1 MCCQELLQC
10 GVMRMILS
18 DPMFKRM
25 EAVLRAREADTA
37 AGAFN
42 DGGDRNFS
50 MNAVSSAAAADAGVA
65 DGVGGG
71 NSVGSVADVWRGRG
85 FGLGPTDYRGYDGG
99 ILERSAA
106 HRVWCL
112 ATQVRSALVTL
123 CSSFVTRCCMTVL
136 VLQLTAQLLRTLH
149 IAARQAESWARDP
162 MAAASAAAG
171 NGGPAAWG
179 SQASS
184 LATSMAEQAF
194 DFVEVYVSNTIS
206 ATRCV

>member
-1 MCCQELLQC
+1 
-10 GVMRMILS
+10 MRMILS

-25 EAVLRAREADTA
+25 EAVLRAREADAA

-123 CSSFVTRCCMTVL
+123 CSKLRNT
-136 VLQLTAQLLRTLH
+136 LLH
-149 IAARQAESWARDP
+149 DCVGASVDG
-162 MAAASAAAG
+162 SAAAY
-171 NGGPAAWG
+171 PAHCCT
-179 SQASS
+179 SS
-184 LATSMAEQAF
+184 RVVGT
-194 DFVEVYVSNTIS
+194 
-206 ATRCV
+206 